1 MARPRS
7 ERGSVK
13 RKQAAKATVEKSK
26 PASGA
31 ARDRN
36 APLNDIDLVN
46 CAYSHLK
53 ELDFPDEAHK
63 DIERHFKDIQGSP
76 LFQNPGSFSLFLYN
90 ADVLK
95 GHPGALADLWKCAL
109 QGAIWVIK
117 EHDLRERPFRYSDR
131 NKASEITRPDI
142 MDIAKYYHE
151 ASDFERILYGADQWY
166 RDHFAHVLRVWLL
179 GLYVIFGKRGEGKL
193 IAPQVAKKPDNEDHK
208 AKHSSGAEEI
218 GDINW
223 KLYEP
228 AEYYAAFTIAALTHD
243 LGYPIQKVAKLNAS
257 LDRILQSTG
266 GMEWQLTQV
275 TFSLARHEAAQ
286 QLLKFIAAK
295 PQFIELENGRRLKY
309 EELETRILDRLKEY
323 VHVRTGS
330 ELEALHYSNAHGA
343 PWGAEFRTQWK
354 YHQKYSD
361 SLEKLHH
368 GLLSAI
374 LLQRKLLFFKEG
386 EFALEEDYQFSLE
399 EVRQFMIRREI
410 LRAIATHTCPDIYI
424 INLLSIE
431 SLLFFCDEI
440 QEWGRPF
447 FSDLYGGRR
456 EPKST
461 VRLPKFDDKNVE
473 WEVEVEELDLSSAA
487 HWLLNSGRNLFRRL
501 RSAPNTYNR
510 EIAVKFTLKWKTERI
525 VFVACCEF
533 DPPAKAGEPFKFQV
547 FLEQHP
553 RIKEELSALI
563 EKTNQGKNEKAV
575 ESSIENVLKGL
586 LRPATK

>member
-1 MARPRS
+1 MGNSKPQTDRVR
-7 ERGSVK
+7 K
-13 RKQAAKATVEKSK
+13 RKPAAAMVQENK
-26 PASGA
+26 PEPGSAPDG
-31 ARDRN
+31 N
-36 APLNDIDLVN
+36 APLRDVDLVN
-46 CAYSHLK
+46 CAYSNLAELKFSPEDHK
-53 ELDFPDEAHK
+53 ELET
-63 DIERHFKDIQGSP
+63 HFKNIQGSS
-76 LFQNPGSFSLFLYN
+76 LFQDPDSFSLFLYN

-95 GHPGALADLWKCAL
+95 GKPGALVELWKCAL
-109 QGAIWVIK
+109 RGAIWAIK
-117 EHDLRERPFRYSDR
+117 EHDLRERPFRYHDSQ
-131 NKASEITRPDI
+131 KKSEITVPDI
-142 MDIAKYYHE
+142 EEIANYYDA

-179 GLYVIFGKRGEGKL
+179 GLYVIFIKRGKGGL
-193 IAPQVAKKPDNEDHK
+193 IAPQVAKKPDNEDQKSKTPSDNGK
-208 AKHSSGAEEI
+208 AA
-218 GDINW
+218 DINW

-275 TFSLARHEAAQ
+275 TFSLARHEVAQ

-295 PQFIELENGRRLKY
+295 PQFIELDNQRVLKY
-309 EELETRILDRLKEY
+309 KELKDKINARLEEYQRVKT
-323 VHVRTGS
+323 S
-330 ELEALHYSNAHGA
+330 AELEALQYNTASGA
-343 PWGAEFRTQWK
+343 PWGAVFRTQWK

-386 EFALEEDYQFSLE
+386 EFALEEDYHFSLE
-399 EVRQFMIRREI
+399 EARQFMIRREI

-456 EPKST
+456 GLKI
-461 VRLPKFDDKNVE
+461 VRLPKFDDKNLE
-473 WEVEVEELDLSSAA
+473 WEVEVDDLDLSSAA
-487 HWLLNSGRNLFRRL
+487 LWLLNSGRNLYRRL

-510 EIAVKFTLKWKTERI
+510 KISVKFRLKWKTDGKA
-525 VFVACCEF
+525 FVACCEF
-533 DPPAKAGEPFKFQV
+533 DPPAKAENPYELNV
-547 FLEQHP
+547 FLE
-553 RIKEELSALI
+553 SAPNSPENLRSLI
-563 EKTNQGKNEKAV
+563 EKANKGENAKKIESEIQKVLEKLMELA
-575 ESSIENVLKGL
+575 S
-586 LRPATK
+586 T